1 MKTRIVWVVLGCL
14 LFVGTAQGQRRTRLR
29 TTADSI
35 SYYLGIDFAHQMKRM
50 FEQPGMEPEVSTKGI
65 IAAIEDTFAPRR
77 SSREPNQ
84 EEAYAFLQDYFSV
97 RLPEE
102 NLRASEA
109 WLAEVERTTPGIQR
123 TESGLLYQIVDAG
136 GSLRASG
143 DEDRVEVHYEGK
155 LRDGTVFDSSRE
167 RGQSAT
173 FALRG
178 VIPGWTEGLKLVG
191 RGGTI
196 QLWIHPDRA
205 YGVSGAGSTSGI
217 PPNAALYFEVEVID
231 VMSAAE

>member
-14 LFVGTAQGQRRTRLR
+14 LLSGTAQGQRRTRLR

-35 SYYLGIDFAHQMKRM
+35 SYYLGIDFAHQMKGMLDR
-50 FEQPGMEPEVSTKGI
+50 PGQELEVSTKGL

-109 WLAEVERTTPGIQR
+109 WLAEVERKTPGIQR
-123 TESGLLYQIVDAG
+123 TESGLLYRIVEPG
-136 GSLRASG
+136 SSLRAIR

-167 RGQSAT
+167 RGQSQT
-173 FALRG
+173 FPLRG

-191 RGGTI
+191 KGGTI
-196 QLWIHPDRA
+196 RLWIHPGLA
-205 YGVSGAGSTSGI
+205 YGENGAGLAL
-217 PPNAALYFEVEVID
+217 PPNTALYFEVEVID
-231 VMSAAE
+231 VIPAEEE